1 MHLEM
6 TKEKEATQIDA
17 GRYVV
22 HGVDGVAAQ
31 MTGPVIGKVVKRG
44 AADDDHERRY
54 LIVDGIDGHSH
65 YVDIGTSTEPTPVD
79 AMVSL
84 TPRQAEPRAVERTV
98 IPIAQAHSGRQG
110 LRIHHNHDHPP
121 SQASVEN
128 PLVRLEPHTQANQNP

>member
-1 MHLEM
+1 MRISDWSSDVCSSDLLLVARARVLERMELAQQAGPLSWTLTPHMEKTLTDSGLRGDIIRLMHREM

-54 LIVDGIDGHSH
+54 LIVDGK
-65 YVDIGTSTEPTPVD
+65 IG
-79 AMVSL
+79 
-84 TPRQAEPRAVERTV
+84 RAHV
-98 IPIAQAHSGRQG
+98 
-110 LRIHHNHDHPP
+110 
-121 SQASVEN
+121 
-128 PLVRLEPHTQANQNP
+128 

>member
-65 YVDIGTSTEPTPVD
+65 YVDIGTSTEPTPVG

-84 TPRQAEPRAVERTV
+84 TPRQAEPRAVDRTGQ
-98 IPIAQAHSGRQG
+98 IGKAH
-110 LRIHHNHDHPP
+110 
-121 SQASVEN
+121 V
-128 PLVRLEPHTQANQNP
+128 